1 VEVQADPIP
10 VIESKNVRV
19 PTNATKGDEPGLSI
33 LMMLFGISVTTFGAF
48 MLSHQLVKLYR
59 SYWRSGDIFSKIRA
73 LDSNESLTVDERCA
87 REM

>member
-1 VEVQADPIP
+1 MEVQADPIP
-10 VIESKNVRV
+10 VIESKNVEV
-19 PTNATKGDEPGLSI
+19 PTNATKGDETGLSI
-33 LMMLFGISVTTFGAF
+33 LMMLFGISVTFGAC

-73 LDSNESLTVDERCA
+73 LDSNEPLTVDERLA